1 MPGFRGEKGAVLGAE
16 CLGRVCCQTPKITV
30 PKTELETEA
39 KRFVIQKA
47 IGPVIFDGLASLESY
62 YL

>member
-1 MPGFRGEKGAVLGAE
+1 MESKAAKKSVRLN
-16 CLGRVCCQTPKITV
+16 

-39 KRFVIQKA
+39 KMFVIQKA